1 MPKAKPNV
9 LLLWGEDPFLLREG
23 ALEVLGDVRAT
34 EVDAA
39 DWRGGETGD
48 LATPSLF
55 GDARALFVTDCRS
68 LSKDAVAELARYLE
82 APAPDALLVLS
93 AQVTERGKAPAA
105 LAKIVKP
112 VGEVRE
118 VKVGRKDLPS
128 WTATRGERHGVA
140 IPPAAAQAMVE
151 ILGEDPGALDSAAEQ
166 LANAFPNERIT
177 KEIVQRQFRGLGDQ
191 HTWDLCDRAFGRD
204 LAGSIR
210 SLRSLLD
217 SQEAGLLIL
226 GAIASRARDLL
237 KVRALPDRMRAEDV
251 ARAAGLRFEWQGRR
265 YRDQAKRFSVEELVT
280 IHARIADADRAL
292 KSGASEEIVLPV
304 LVAGIAGGEAAA

>member
-1 MPKAKPNV
+1 
-9 LLLWGEDPFLLREG
+9 
-23 ALEVLGDVRAT
+23 
-34 EVDAA
+34 
-39 DWRGGETGD
+39 
-48 LATPSLF
+48 
-55 GDARALFVTDCRS
+55 
-68 LSKDAVAELARYLE
+68 
-82 APAPDALLVLS
+82 
-93 AQVTERGKAPAA
+93 
-105 LAKIVKP
+105 
-112 VGEVRE
+112 
-118 VKVGRKDLPS
+118 
-128 WTATRGERHGVA
+128 
-140 IPPAAAQAMVE
+140 MVE

-210 SLRSLLD
+210 SLRSLLE